1 MVRVAIL
8 RATLDELV
16 DRGYAGMTVQG
27 VATRAGVNKTSVYR
41 RWGTKPALLAD
52 ALLSSAALVVPPDTG
67 ALRTDLFAPWRTAPR
82 GRERGDPSR
91 TVAVS
96 RALTASREPEVAEVH
111 RLLWR
116 QRLELVRTAVE
127 RAVIRG
133 ELPPGADPELLLD
146 LLVGPFQS
154 RVISRGA
161 QPDAAFFAHVMEAAV
176 RAVGARP
183 VQTPVAVAR
192 KQGLP
197 RRSRSRLDVRSAL
210 PDEAVRPR
218 AHSHGPVPTSFHRRC
233 GGAPTP
239 NGAPSRLVTELS
251 ATIGVPVE

>member
-1 MVRVAIL
+1 
-8 RATLDELV
+8 
-16 DRGYAGMTVQG
+16 MTVQG

-52 ALLSSAALVVPPDTG
+52 ALLSSTALVVPPDTG
-67 ALRTDLFAPWRTAPR
+67 ALRTDLFALWRTAPR
-82 GRERGDPSR
+82 GRERGDPSQ

-133 ELPPGADPELLLD
+133 ELHRAPTPSYSSTCWSARSRVGSSPGARRPGTRSSRTSWKQPCAPSGRAPCRPQWLWRESKGSPSQPISTGRS
-146 LLVGPFQS
+146 VGPA
-154 RVISRGA
+154 RRG
-161 QPDAAFFAHVMEAAV
+161 QY
-176 RAVGARP
+176 ARGR
-183 VQTPVAVAR
+183 T
-192 KQGLP
+192 LM
-197 RRSRSRLDVRSAL
+197 S
-210 PDEAVRPR
+210 
-218 AHSHGPVPTSFHRRC
+218 PVPTSFHRRC